1 MCPPYRCDLLASRPG
16 SRPWLRWRETVWIT
30 GNGSVFAPYPRGG
43 LETMMPKRNIDSLHV
58 SDRLDGYSSQ
68 RLGYGSKGM
77 EGRDRIL
84 RS

>member
-1 MCPPYRCDLLASRPG
+1 
-16 SRPWLRWRETVWIT
+16 
-30 GNGSVFAPYPRGG
+30 
-43 LETMMPKRNIDSLHV
+43 MPKRNIDSLHV

-68 RLGYGSKGM
+68 RLGYGPKGM